1 MHQDLF
7 KESSMRLWMTILDH
21 ALSCTILM
29 IVMHS
34 KTLHFTWL
42 HDSVNQIILGR

>member
-7 KESSMRLWMTILDH
+7 KESNMRIWMTILDH

-29 IVMHS
+29 TVVHS

-42 HDSVNQIILGR
+42 HDSVSQIILG